1 MNKFFTVNVNPVM
14 TYANRNN
21 TFQTG
26 DLVSDWFAFDLPNGG
41 NKLINAYL
49 IGEPGALPQ
58 IFSTEVVFAKDLE
71 VGNKI
76 IAPFSLGT
84 VTNSATGG
92 TYQSHLLGF
101 LQSFEDTQTT
111 TNLDFGYM
119 QRLTTE
125 TKDTNQNEIVLQGH
139 PDTGTSKGLSRIYVA
154 VLSSASTSDLDLRT
168 GIRTNGGGTAGD
180 ATLTVDGG
188 SAFRI
193 MSVGDQLLDE
203 DEQELGTIAAINDL
217 GTTITFDRN
226 RLLNTVGDNKRVA
239 TKSPIKLVLGFER

>member
-41 NKLINAYL
+41 NKLISAYL

-58 IFSTEVVFAKDLE
+58 IFSTEVVFAKDLV

-84 VTNSATGG
+84 VTNSANGG

-101 LQSFEDTQTT
+101 LQSFESSQTT

-139 PDTGTSKGLSRIYVA
+139 PDTGTSKGLSRIYVGI
-154 VLSSASTSDLDLRT
+154 LSSSSTSDLDLRSGT
-168 GIRTNGGGTAGD
+168 LTNGGGTAGD
-180 ATLTVDGG
+180 ATLTVDGTV
-188 SAFRI
+188 ANKALA
-193 MSVGDQLLDE
+193 VGD
-203 DEQELGTIAAINDL
+203 TIAAADGAAIGKITSIASNGLSLEVESVAEALTNNDEL
-217 GTTITFDRN
+217 VN
-226 RLLNTVGDNKRVA
+226 LNPLTLIIHCEA
-239 TKSPIKLVLGFER
+239 

>member
-41 NKLINAYL
+41 NKLISAYL

-58 IFSTEVVFAKDLE
+58 IFSTEVVFAKDLV

-84 VTNSATGG
+84 VTNSANGG

-101 LQSFEDTQTT
+101 LQSFESSQTT

-125 TKDTNQNEIVLQGH
+125 SKDTNQNEIVLQGH
-139 PDTGTSKGLSRIYVA
+139 PDTGTLKGLSRIYVGI
-154 VLSSASTSDLDLRT
+154 LSSSSTSDLDLRAGT
-168 GIRTNGGGTAGD
+168 LTNGGGTAGD
-180 ATLTVDGG
+180 ATLTVDGT
-188 SAFRI
+188 SAFRV
-193 MSVGDQLLDE
+193 MSVGDQLIDE
-203 DEQELGTIAAINDL
+203 DEQELGTIESINGL
-217 GTTITFDRN
+217 GTIITFDKN
-226 RLLNTVGDNKRVA
+226 GLLNTVGNSKRVA